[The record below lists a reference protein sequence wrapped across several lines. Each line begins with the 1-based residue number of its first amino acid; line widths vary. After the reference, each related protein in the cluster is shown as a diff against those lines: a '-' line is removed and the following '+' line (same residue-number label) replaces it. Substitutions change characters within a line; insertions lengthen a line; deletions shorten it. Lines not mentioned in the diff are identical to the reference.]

1 MSLFHLMKSTHRQVF
16 NYSFFVGPSFI
27 RSWKFGMFSDSE
39 STGGSSES
47 RSLDSE
53 SISPGICIFKSNWK
67 FSERLK
73 LSIWNIFNEHIFRM
87 IYLWLKKIYIH
98 MCNLKKNDETFMW
111 NHHLAQQVVHEKP
124 HWYTYISNI
133 HTYNT
138 YTHMYICAHICMYI
152 YTCVCYICVRVCVS
166 PPIPPE

>member
-16 NYSFFVGPSFI
+16 NYSFFIGPSFI

-53 SISPGICIFKSNWK
+53 SISPGIYIFKSNWK

-98 MCNLKKNDETFMW
+98 MCNLKKNDEAFIW

-124 HWYTYISNI
+124 HCYTCISNI
-133 HTYNT
+133 HTYIHT
-138 YTHMYICAHICMYI
+138 HICIYVHMYVVCVCMYHLQSHQNKSF
-152 YTCVCYICVRVCVS
+152 YN
-166 PPIPPE
+166 